1 MGQAESTHGREYGRD
16 VSMVEG
22 RDVLEGLLRG
32 EEGFPLET
40 AAQHG
45 DRFGGQLGEIGEG
58 ASLDLAVLAIAL
70 AQQDSE
76 GRAAVGDGGNVH
88 DYYYTPY
95 NPFI

>member
-1 MGQAESTHGREYGRD
+1 MFSKASSGARR
-16 VSMVEG
+16 VS
-22 RDVLEGLLRG
+22 
-32 EEGFPLET
+32 PLET

-70 AQQDSE
+70 AQQDSG

>member
-1 MGQAESTHGREYGRD
+1 MFSK
-16 VSMVEG
+16 
-22 RDVLEGLLRG
+22 GLLRG

-70 AQQDSE
+70 AQQDSG
-76 GRAAVGDGGNVH
+76 GRAALLVVWWLVDS
-88 DYYYTPY
+88 T
-95 NPFI
+95 I